1 MMNLKSFS
9 QNDTINSTIQL
20 TKPVAKLVIKDL
32 INADGLSLELKTTQD
47 LLNSTNLKLK
57 TQTELVGNLQTQ
69 IYNFENIVISKDE
82 QLFTSEKL
90 SKDLEEALKRQ
101 KRQTTIFKIGTRRQ
115 NDGSNDTDT
124 TMNLGISYYTIP
136 FDSETA
142 SGTQTGVYASSN
154 ITVPNNSAHYLTNLD
169 GEFSGIV
176 IPANSWVLMAVK
188 AAAIDG
194 ATTADIYFNGSLTF
208 KKS

>member
-1 MMNLKSFS
+1 MTNLKSFS

-57 TQTELVGNLQTQ
+57 TQTDLVGNLQTQ

-82 QLFTSEKL
+82 QLLTSEKL

-101 KRQTTIFKIGTRRQ
+101 KLQTTIFKIGT
-115 NDGSNDTDT
+115 
-124 TMNLGISYYTIP
+124 
-136 FDSETA
+136 
-142 SGTQTGVYASSN
+142 GV
-154 ITVPNNSAHYLTNLD
+154 
-169 GEFSGIV
+169 G
-176 IPANSWVLMAVK
+176 AV
-188 AAAIDG
+188 
-194 ATTADIYFNGSLTF
+194 ATLLLLIQ
-208 KKS
+208 

>member
-82 QLFTSEKL
+82 QLLTSEKL

-101 KRQTTIFKIGTRRQ
+101 KRQTTIFKIGT
-115 NDGSNDTDT
+115 
-124 TMNLGISYYTIP
+124 
-136 FDSETA
+136 
-142 SGTQTGVYASSN
+142 GV
-154 ITVPNNSAHYLTNLD
+154 
-169 GEFSGIV
+169 G
-176 IPANSWVLMAVK
+176 AV
-188 AAAIDG
+188 
-194 ATTADIYFNGSLTF
+194 ATLLLLIQ
-208 KKS
+208 

>member
-1 MMNLKSFS
+1 MNLKSFS

-57 TQTELVGNLQTQ
+57 TQTDLVGNLQTQ

-82 QLFTSEKL
+82 QLLTSEKL

-101 KRQTTIFKIGTRRQ
+101 KLQTTIFKIGT
-115 NDGSNDTDT
+115 
-124 TMNLGISYYTIP
+124 
-136 FDSETA
+136 
-142 SGTQTGVYASSN
+142 GV
-154 ITVPNNSAHYLTNLD
+154 
-169 GEFSGIV
+169 G
-176 IPANSWVLMAVK
+176 AV
-188 AAAIDG
+188 
-194 ATTADIYFNGSLTF
+194 ATLLLLIQ
-208 KKS
+208 

>member
-1 MMNLKSFS
+1 MTNLKSFS

-101 KRQTTIFKIGTRRQ
+101 KRQTTIFKIGT
-115 NDGSNDTDT
+115 
-124 TMNLGISYYTIP
+124 
-136 FDSETA
+136 
-142 SGTQTGVYASSN
+142 GV
-154 ITVPNNSAHYLTNLD
+154 
-169 GEFSGIV
+169 G
-176 IPANSWVLMAVK
+176 AV
-188 AAAIDG
+188 
-194 ATTADIYFNGSLTF
+194 ATLLLLIQ
-208 KKS
+208 

>member
-1 MMNLKSFS
+1 MNLKSFS

-32 INADGLSLELKTTQD
+32 VNADGLSLELKTTQD

-101 KRQTTIFKIGTRRQ
+101 KRQTTIFKIGT
-115 NDGSNDTDT
+115 
-124 TMNLGISYYTIP
+124 
-136 FDSETA
+136 
-142 SGTQTGVYASSN
+142 GV
-154 ITVPNNSAHYLTNLD
+154 
-169 GEFSGIV
+169 G
-176 IPANSWVLMAVK
+176 AV
-188 AAAIDG
+188 
-194 ATTADIYFNGSLTF
+194 ATLLLLIQ
-208 KKS
+208 

>member
-1 MMNLKSFS
+1 MLLKKKLNVRLILLTILAMTNLKSFS

-57 TQTELVGNLQTQ
+57 TQTDLVGNLQTQ

-82 QLFTSEKL
+82 QLLTSEKL

-101 KRQTTIFKIGTRRQ
+101 KLQTTIFKIGT
-115 NDGSNDTDT
+115 
-124 TMNLGISYYTIP
+124 
-136 FDSETA
+136 
-142 SGTQTGVYASSN
+142 GV
-154 ITVPNNSAHYLTNLD
+154 
-169 GEFSGIV
+169 G
-176 IPANSWVLMAVK
+176 AV
-188 AAAIDG
+188 
-194 ATTADIYFNGSLTF
+194 ATLLLLIQ
-208 KKS
+208 

>member
-69 IYNFENIVISKDE
+69 IYNFENIIISKDQ

-90 SKDLEEALKRQ
+90 SKDLEEHLKRQ
-101 KRQTTIFKIGTRRQ
+101 KRQTTIFKIGT
-115 NDGSNDTDT
+115 
-124 TMNLGISYYTIP
+124 
-136 FDSETA
+136 
-142 SGTQTGVYASSN
+142 GV
-154 ITVPNNSAHYLTNLD
+154 
-169 GEFSGIV
+169 G
-176 IPANSWVLMAVK
+176 AV
-188 AAAIDG
+188 
-194 ATTADIYFNGSLTF
+194 ATLLLLIQ
-208 KKS
+208 

>member
-1 MMNLKSFS
+1 MNLKSFS

-101 KRQTTIFKIGTRRQ
+101 KRQTTIFKIGT
-115 NDGSNDTDT
+115 
-124 TMNLGISYYTIP
+124 
-136 FDSETA
+136 
-142 SGTQTGVYASSN
+142 GV
-154 ITVPNNSAHYLTNLD
+154 
-169 GEFSGIV
+169 G
-176 IPANSWVLMAVK
+176 
-188 AAAIDG
+188 AIR
-194 ATTADIYFNGSLTF
+194 T
-208 KKS
+208 

>member
-1 MMNLKSFS
+1 MTNLKSFS

-101 KRQTTIFKIGTRRQ
+101 KRQTTIYKIGT
-115 NDGSNDTDT
+115 
-124 TMNLGISYYTIP
+124 
-136 FDSETA
+136 
-142 SGTQTGVYASSN
+142 GV
-154 ITVPNNSAHYLTNLD
+154 
-169 GEFSGIV
+169 G
-176 IPANSWVLMAVK
+176 AV
-188 AAAIDG
+188 
-194 ATTADIYFNGSLTF
+194 ATLLLLIQ
-208 KKS
+208 

>member
-101 KRQTTIFKIGTRRQ
+101 KRQTTIFKIGT
-115 NDGSNDTDT
+115 
-124 TMNLGISYYTIP
+124 
-136 FDSETA
+136 
-142 SGTQTGVYASSN
+142 GV
-154 ITVPNNSAHYLTNLD
+154 
-169 GEFSGIV
+169 G
-176 IPANSWVLMAVK
+176 AV
-188 AAAIDG
+188 
-194 ATTADIYFNGSLTF
+194 ATLLLLIQ
-208 KKS
+208 

>member
-1 MMNLKSFS
+1 MNLKSFS

-101 KRQTTIFKIGTRRQ
+101 KRQTTIFKIGT
-115 NDGSNDTDT
+115 
-124 TMNLGISYYTIP
+124 
-136 FDSETA
+136 
-142 SGTQTGVYASSN
+142 GV
-154 ITVPNNSAHYLTNLD
+154 
-169 GEFSGIV
+169 G
-176 IPANSWVLMAVK
+176 AV
-188 AAAIDG
+188 
-194 ATTADIYFNGSLTF
+194 ATLLLLIQ
-208 KKS
+208 

>member
-1 MMNLKSFS
+1 MNLKSFS

-69 IYNFENIVISKDE
+69 IYNFENIIISKDE

-101 KRQTTIFKIGTRRQ
+101 KRQTTIFKIGT
-115 NDGSNDTDT
+115 
-124 TMNLGISYYTIP
+124 
-136 FDSETA
+136 
-142 SGTQTGVYASSN
+142 GV
-154 ITVPNNSAHYLTNLD
+154 
-169 GEFSGIV
+169 G
-176 IPANSWVLMAVK
+176 AV
-188 AAAIDG
+188 
-194 ATTADIYFNGSLTF
+194 ATLLLLIQ
-208 KKS
+208 

>member
-32 INADGLSLELKTTQD
+32 VNADGLSLELKTTQD

-101 KRQTTIFKIGTRRQ
+101 KRQTTIFKIGT
-115 NDGSNDTDT
+115 
-124 TMNLGISYYTIP
+124 
-136 FDSETA
+136 
-142 SGTQTGVYASSN
+142 GV
-154 ITVPNNSAHYLTNLD
+154 
-169 GEFSGIV
+169 G
-176 IPANSWVLMAVK
+176 AV
-188 AAAIDG
+188 
-194 ATTADIYFNGSLTF
+194 ATLLLLIQ
-208 KKS
+208 

>member
-1 MMNLKSFS
+1 MTNLKSFS

-69 IYNFENIVISKDE
+69 IYNFENIIISKDE

-101 KRQTTIFKIGTRRQ
+101 KRQTTIFKIGT
-115 NDGSNDTDT
+115 
-124 TMNLGISYYTIP
+124 
-136 FDSETA
+136 
-142 SGTQTGVYASSN
+142 GV
-154 ITVPNNSAHYLTNLD
+154 
-169 GEFSGIV
+169 G
-176 IPANSWVLMAVK
+176 AV
-188 AAAIDG
+188 
-194 ATTADIYFNGSLTF
+194 ATLLLLIQ
-208 KKS
+208 

>member
-69 IYNFENIVISKDE
+69 IYNFENIIISKDE

-101 KRQTTIFKIGTRRQ
+101 KRQTTIFKIGT
-115 NDGSNDTDT
+115 
-124 TMNLGISYYTIP
+124 
-136 FDSETA
+136 
-142 SGTQTGVYASSN
+142 GV
-154 ITVPNNSAHYLTNLD
+154 
-169 GEFSGIV
+169 G
-176 IPANSWVLMAVK
+176 AV
-188 AAAIDG
+188 
-194 ATTADIYFNGSLTF
+194 ATLLLLIQ
-208 KKS
+208 